1 MLVCVRGAG
10 DLASGTAV
18 RLRRAGMDVVMLDIA
33 EPTSVRRS
41 VCFSEAVRLGETFVE
56 DVRGVAVAGPDEAA
70 AAVAAGNVAVMVDP
84 DGRSIPALAPDA
96 VVDAILAKRNLG
108 TTRDM
113 APAVIGVGPGFT
125 AGLDCHAV
133 VETMRGHDL
142 GRVYYR
148 GTPAPNT
155 GIPGNI
161 GGYTVERVLRAPADG
176 VFRGVRAIG
185 DVVRAGEV
193 VATVEGVPMPATID
207 GVLRG
212 LLQDGLT
219 VFRGMKAGDIDPRC
233 EVSHCFSVSDK
244 ARSVA
249 GGVLEAVEHFRAF
262 PREHREA

>member
-10 DLASGTAV
+10 DLASGIAV
-18 RLRRAGMDVVMLDIA
+18 RLHRAGMDVVMLDIA

-41 VCFSEAVRLGETFVE
+41 VCFSEAVRLGEAMVE
-56 DVRGVAVAGPDEAA
+56 DVRGVAVLGPSGVAEV
-70 AAVAAGNVAVMVDP
+70 VAAGSVAVMVDP
-84 DGRSIPALAPDA
+84 DGRSIPVLAPDA

-108 TTRDM
+108 TGLSM
-113 APAVIGVGPGFT
+113 APIVVGVGPGFV
-125 AGLDCHAV
+125 APDDVDAA
-133 VETMRGHDL
+133 VETQRGHDL

-148 GTPAPNT
+148 GSPAPNT

-176 VFRGVRAIG
+176 EFTGVRAIG
-185 DVVRAGEV
+185 DVVSAGEV
-193 VATVEGVPMPATID
+193 VATVDGKPMEATID

-219 VFRGMKAGDIDPRC
+219 VFAGMKAGDIDPRC

-249 GGVLEAVEHFRAF
+249 GGVLEAIEHFRAF
-262 PREHREA
+262 PRCPKEA

>member
-10 DLASGTAV
+10 DLASGIAV
-18 RLRRAGMDVVMLDIA
+18 RLHRAGMDVVMLDIA

-41 VCFSEAVRLGETFVE
+41 VCFSEAVRLGETAVE
-56 DVRGVAVAGPDEAA
+56 DVRGVAVSGPSEVGE
-70 AAVAAGNVAVMVDP
+70 AVAAGFVAVMVDP

-108 TTRDM
+108 TDLSM
-113 APAVIGVGPGFT
+113 APIVVGVGPGFV
-125 AGLDCHAV
+125 APDDVDAA
-133 VETMRGHDL
+133 VETQRGHDL
-142 GRVYYR
+142 GRVYYH
-148 GTPAPNT
+148 GSPVPNT

-176 VFRGVRAIG
+176 EFLGTHAIG
-185 DVVRAGEV
+185 DVVSAGEV
-193 VATVEGVPMPATID
+193 VATVDGKPMVAAID

-212 LLQDGLT
+212 LLQDGLV
-219 VFRGMKAGDIDPRC
+219 VFAGMKAGDIDPRC

-249 GGVLEAVEHFRAF
+249 GGVLEAIEHFRAF
-262 PREHREA
+262 PRSPKEA